1 MYMAPEPSLIMDI
14 STPGAGGSDDMTMGE
29 GPPIMLDAIVTG
41 IDMVVMGIDIDMV
54 VGFVIVALGA
64 MADWKPGEPEGIGL

>member
-1 MYMAPEPSLIMDI
+1 MDI

-54 VGFVIVALGA
+54 VGFVNVALGA
-64 MADWKPGEPEGIGL
+64 MADWNPDEPEGIGL